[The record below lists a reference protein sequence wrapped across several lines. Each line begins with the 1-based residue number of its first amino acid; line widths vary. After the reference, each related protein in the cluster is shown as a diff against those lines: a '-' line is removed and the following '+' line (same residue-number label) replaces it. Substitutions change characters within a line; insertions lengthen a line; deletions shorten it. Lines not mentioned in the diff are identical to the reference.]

1 VTEVIRKEIKKC
13 LESDENEDTTY
24 QNLWD
29 TAKAVLR
36 GKFIVVSAYIKKTV
50 TSQMNNLMM
59 NCKLLEKQEKNKPK
73 TSKWREIIKIRA
85 NINEIETKQ
94 TL

>member
-1 VTEVIRKEIKKC
+1 
-13 LESDENEDTTY
+13 
-24 QNLWD
+24 
-29 TAKAVLR
+29 
-36 GKFIVVSAYIKKTV
+36 
-50 TSQMNNLMM
+50 MNNLMM